1 LTGIPY
7 ENWKSKPPQRVLSF
21 YSLRCWHWFLA
32 SQKRKEGL
40 WAQIKISNAT
50 ECIVR
55 AKIFKKEACVI
66 MAE

>member
-1 LTGIPY
+1 VLALVFG
-7 ENWKSKPPQRVLSF
+7 ESKEERGP
-21 YSLRCWHWFLA
+21 
-32 SQKRKEGL
+32 